1 LAASSPDAA
10 PSLIQTRPPLLR
22 ENLPEVHLKAQSVH
36 PTHLQGHLMEW
47 VDLLVA
53 KVA

>member
-1 LAASSPDAA
+1 LAAYSPDAA
-10 PSLIQTRPPLLR
+10 QSQIQTKIPLSR
-22 ENLPEVHLKAQSVH
+22 ENLLEAHLKAQSVH
-36 PTHLQGHLMEW
+36 PTLLQGHLMEW